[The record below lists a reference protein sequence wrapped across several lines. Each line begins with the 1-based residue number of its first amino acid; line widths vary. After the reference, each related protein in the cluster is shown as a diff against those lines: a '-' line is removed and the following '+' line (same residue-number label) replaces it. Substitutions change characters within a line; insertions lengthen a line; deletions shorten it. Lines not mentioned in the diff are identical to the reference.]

1 MFFVH
6 AEEMEMETRN
16 FYEYEK
22 PLWPAELTNFKQNIT
37 KRDEERNKSRNVIRA
52 QSKRLTLYVD
62 ALSIDHIICVS

>member
-1 MFFVH
+1 ML

-37 KRDEERNKSRNVIRA
+37 KHKKLGKQSRNVIRA
-52 QSKRLTLYVD
+52 QSKRLTYKANTLT
-62 ALSIDHIICVS
+62 ALALI